1 MSGLPAIYPG
11 HSPGGDIATSLPS
24 RSESHPSGWYDA
36 LSARTVVFP
45 TVVFAIHFAIV
56 QFVAM
61 MAYRFSTTSTTYESV
76 RARQGFIST
85 LEGAWTTI
93 VAPFIQWDS
102 FWFSYSARSGFR
114 YGALDQMDRFG
125 STTDTFWPLLPWL
138 IRSLSV
144 PTGLSPE
151 ITGFFLVNCCF
162 AGALIVLYHLIL
174 EEFSIG
180 IARRALWCLVL
191 FPTSFFF
198 HAVYTE
204 APFLLL
210 VVGALLAARKNHWL
224 LAGAIA
230 LLAAMMRSHGVLL
243 ILPLLVLFFDAV
255 RRERRRWLPGL
266 LFIVLP
272 LIGPLIYG
280 WKWHQAGYSW
290 RSISQLQ
297 QRQLENG
304 GSPWQS
310 VPCALRG
317 CTPDVTLHQSWIR
330 AALPEASWR
339 WFTQLVELQSWQLFS
354 SSGWRRQAAVSTSL
368 DVVVALGC
376 LLLVIVG
383 LTKLPLWM
391 NVYLLSLLTAALIRT
406 PIDNPFGGMARF
418 ALLLFPLAIVLAL
431 LLEDRIVRILA
442 ASASFTLLI
451 ALTIQFAN
459 SYWVS

>member
-1 MSGLPAIYPG
+1 MLGRRVSVPT
-11 HSPGGDIATSLPS
+11 DF
-24 RSESHPSGWYDA
+24 RSESHSSGWYDA

-45 TVVFAIHFAIV
+45 TLVFTVHFAIV
-56 QFVAM
+56 QLVAM
-61 MAYRFSTTSTTYESV
+61 LAFRFGNTSETYESV

-85 LEGAWTTI
+85 LEGAWTSI
-93 VAPFIQWDS
+93 VGPFIQWDS
-102 FWFSYSARSGFR
+102 YWLSYSARSGFR

-125 STTDTFWPLLPWL
+125 STPDTFWPLLPWM
-138 IRSLSV
+138 IRSLSA

-151 ITGFFLVNCCF
+151 ITGFFLINCCF

-210 VVGALLAARKNHWL
+210 VVSSLFAARKNQWL
-224 LAGAIA
+224 LAGVIG
-230 LLAAMMRSHGVLL
+230 LLAATMRSQGVLL
-243 ILPLLVLFFDAV
+243 ILPMLVIFIDAI
-255 RRERRRWLPGL
+255 RRDRRRWLPGSF
-266 LFIVLP
+266 FIFLP

-290 RSISQLQ
+290 RSMTQLQ
-297 QRQLENG
+297 QRTLEYG
-304 GSPWQS
+304 GSPWHS
-310 VPCALRG
+310 FPCAIRS
-317 CTPDVTLHQSWIR
+317 CTTDITVHQSWIR

-339 WFTQLVELQSWQLFS
+339 WLIQLIEHPSWQLIT

-368 DVVVALGC
+368 DVVVTLGC

-391 NVYLLSLLTAALIRT
+391 NVYLLSLVIVALIRT
-406 PIDNPFGGMARF
+406 PVENPFAGMARF

-442 ASASFTLLI
+442 ACASLTLLV